1 MPQAEHLIVQEYEV
15 VDVHP
20 SLYMDGS
27 QLTIYP
33 EVLERD
39 YISIR
44 WKKGVPTFYAG
55 GYVGIIPI
63 NTRLTLDVR
72 PKVPLSNLERII
84 KLSNHSPFEL
94 SGLEREYAS
103 HQEASGP
110 IEDFLVDSFI
120 DKIDQTVSSGL
131 LRKYEKREDSGSFPK
146 GRIDFTKTMKLQ
158 ALGAVRLAYSWD
170 ERHIDTPQNRLLK
183 LALLKCLQTES
194 AKRSRKRHAKIV
206 QLLEYFERV
215 GDCDRLIASENES
228 IMEVPDTRPYYRAA
242 LSFANLIIDD
252 NYLGFSPGEGV
263 ATANSLLLDL
273 DVAFE
278 AYIRHVLGR
287 LNTSTQHIRVFDGNI
302 GGSEGRRKKLL
313 NPSTLPSQID
323 QVVTATPDIVIEIH
337 TPPCLTSNIVLDM
350 KYKNKKTIADREDLN
365 QLISYAASYN
375 SCAGVF
381 IFPSRDANQ
390 RGLQCIGTVAN
401 IPIFQYFINL
411 GSVNIGEEEEALRRT
426 IADVFN
432 QWGCQDFRVQGGWNN
447 YTEGRTNRSA

>member
-1 MPQAEHLIVQEYEV
+1 MPHPEPLIVQEYDLV
-15 VDVHP
+15 SVDSSV
-20 SLYMDGS
+20 YMDGG

-63 NTRLTLDVR
+63 NKHLTLDVR

-94 SGLEREYAS
+94 SGLERDYAS
-103 HQEASGP
+103 HQEASKP
-110 IEDFLVDSFI
+110 IEDFLIDSFI
-120 DKIDQTVSSGL
+120 DKIDQTVGGGL
-131 LRKYEKREDSGSFPK
+131 LRRYERREAVGSAPK

-158 ALGAVRLAYSWD
+158 ARGVARLAYSWE
-170 ERHIDTPQNRLLK
+170 ERHIDTPQNRFLK
-183 LALLKCLQTES
+183 LALEKCLQTES

-206 QLLEYFERV
+206 QFLEYFERV
-215 GDCDRLIASENES
+215 GECDQFPDLERQAV
-228 IMEVPDTRPYYRAA
+228 MDVPDTRIYYRAA
-242 LSFANLIIDD
+242 LALAGLITEN
-252 NYLGFSPGEGV
+252 NYLGFSSREGV

-278 AYIRHVLGR
+278 SYIRHVLSQ
-287 LNTSTQHIRVFDGNI
+287 LNSSTQHIRVFDGNI
-302 GGSEGRRKKLL
+302 GGSEGRRKNLL
-313 NPSTLPSQID
+313 TASTLSSQIS
-323 QVVTATPDIVIEIH
+323 QTIIATPDIVIEIH
-337 TPPCLTSNIVLDM
+337 TPPRLTSNIVLDM

-365 QLISYAASYN
+365 QLISYASSYE

-381 IFPSRDANQ
+381 IFPARDTHQ
-390 RGLQCIGTVAN
+390 RGLQCLGTISN

-411 GSVNIGEEEEALRRT
+411 GSTNIQEEEEALRMT
-426 IADVFN
+426 ITDVFN
-432 QWGCQDFRVQGGWNN
+432 QSSQLQ
-447 YTEGRTNRSA
+447 RTFIHA